1 MNLGIATIRPK
12 HFCLQ
17 RFFFWNKRVG
27 KQKHMARYRGH
38 SYAIN
43 FTEDQLNFRSIINA
57 QIEIELLIDETKFSK
72 AKSANRQEN
81 RRIQFEIVKL
91 EE

>member
-1 MNLGIATIRPK
+1 MFTGSKSRCSHHVQNIFACKG
-12 HFCLQ
+12 
-17 RFFFWNKRVG
+17 FFFLNKRVG

-38 SYAIN
+38 SDAMN

-72 AKSANRQEN
+72 AESFGYKQTTESGA
-81 RRIQFEIVKL
+81 L
-91 EE
+91 

>member
-1 MNLGIATIRPK
+1 M
-12 HFCLQ
+12 
-17 RFFFWNKRVG
+17 G

-38 SYAIN
+38 SDAMN

-81 RRIQFEIVKL
+81 RRIQIEIVKL